1 MTAMVVSYS
10 RAFTRSDG
18 WPKLPKE
25 LLELYSEDEIRIHR
39 RTLELRHKLY
49 AHSDAV
55 NYGVIPFQS
64 DWHTDIQMHP
74 VFELPHEEI
83 SAIKAMCR
91 KMILGIKQRM
101 IDIKQSYLIDG
112 HD

>member
-1 MTAMVVSYS
+1 FWSPSGISRQPRPKNDTTPYWTRQPWPHNLNQTVSGK
-10 RAFTRSDG
+10 AG
-18 WPKLPKE
+18 
-25 LLELYSEDEIRIHR
+25 
-39 RTLELRHKLY
+39 
-49 AHSDAV
+49 AV
-55 NYGVIPFQS
+55 
-64 DWHTDIQMHP
+64 HTDIQMHP